1 MILIPLF
8 FIDTGMRIELD
19 VLTGQ
24 LLVWVMAGALI
35 AAVLVGKSAAAWL
48 TGRLYGY
55 SRTDRTLMIGLT
67 LPQAAATLAV
77 TVTASEAGAFD
88 KVVVDAV
95 VVVILVTCLIGPLL
109 SRHAGR
115 KLVLENQQGK
125 KSPIQE
131 PKKDLS

>member
-1 MILIPLF
+1 M
-8 FIDTGMRIELD
+8 
-19 VLTGQ
+19 
-24 LLVWVMAGALI
+24 
-35 AAVLVGKSAAAWL
+35 
-48 TGRLYGY
+48 
-55 SRTDRTLMIGLT
+55 
-67 LPQAAATLAV
+67 

-125 KSPIQE
+125 SRP
-131 PKKDLS
+131 SRSRRRT